1 MTLILAFGNTTVYNS
16 LNKFKQKK
24 IGYLSGA
31 PRVSTDIQAE
41 LGGARTH
48 VLGIITAFEK
58 LGWDVKP
65 YIVGD
70 KVPKKWVTKGSERA
84 ISTSF
89 LRTLVVDLIRLI
101 ISVKNSQQAWQEL
114 KGQVDWVYE
123 RFGTFQA
130 MGRKFKLHG
139 VPWILETNALLY
151 EEAKFERKS
160 LILYKLARRLE
171 IKAYEECDVL
181 VCISNNL
188 KQRLIKETGISEE
201 KILVIPNGVNI
212 EYINPDKHP
221 PKRLFSGFT
230 IGFVGSLYAWSGL
243 DLLFEVLRELH
254 LEGLNLSL
262 MVIGDGQ
269 MKDALTKQ
277 VQQLGLA
284 ENVKFLGQLPP
295 EELLPIV
302 AGCDLGYSGHF
313 DLQGKQAYR
322 SPLKLYEYMAMA
334 KPVLA
339 SAIEDTRVVIDEG
352 ETGFLFQ
359 PGDKNSLKQALIKAF
374 TARNRLQEMG
384 ATARQEIELNH
395 SWTNRVRVLIEQSD
409 RILKARKT

>member
-1 MTLILAFGNTTVYNS
+1 MKSCL
-16 LNKFKQKK
+16 
-24 IGYLSGA
+24 GYLSGA
-31 PRVSTDIQAE
+31 PRVSTDPQAE
-41 LGGARTH
+41 LAGARTH
-48 VLGIITAFEK
+48 VLGIITAFK
-58 LGWDVKP
+58 QLGWEVKP

-70 KVPKKWVTKGSERA
+70 KVPRKWVTKGSERA

-89 LRTLVVDLIRLI
+89 FRTLVVDLIRLV
-101 ISVKNSQQAWQEL
+101 ISVRYSQQAWQDL

-123 RFGTFQA
+123 RCGTFQA
-130 MGRKFKLHG
+130 MGKKFKHNG

-188 KQRLIKETGISEE
+188 KQRLITETGISEE
-201 KILVIPNGVNI
+201 KILVIPNGVDI
-212 EYINPDKHP
+212 EYINPDKHLP
-221 PKRLFSGFT
+221 QRLFSGIT
-230 IGFVGSLYAWSGL
+230 IGFVGSLYAWAGL
-243 DLLFEVLRELH
+243 DLLFEVLRELQA
-254 LEGLNLSL
+254 ESL
-262 MVIGDGQ
+262 DFSLVVIGDGQ
-269 MKDALTKQ
+269 MKETWSKQ
-277 VQQLGLA
+277 VQEIGLA
-284 ENVKFLGQLPP
+284 ENVKFVGQLPP
-295 EELLPIV
+295 NELLPIF

-339 SAIEDTRVVIDEG
+339 SAIEGTKSVIREG

-359 PGDKNSLKQALIKAF
+359 PNDKNSLKQALMKAL
-374 TARNRLQEMG
+374 TAQNKLLEMG
-384 ATARQEIELNH
+384 AKARQEIELNH
-395 SWTNRVRVLIEQSD
+395 SWTQRVQVLIKESD
-409 RILKARKT
+409 RILKEKKNK